1 MSGKA
6 AALVIA
12 ISVSLLGSAVLLA
25 VVIANTIPGGR
36 EPSDGE
42 SLGVLVLCVLAVVL
56 AWSAWLW
63 RRQGYRHHARAGSL
77 GAAAL
82 LLGTVGFVAVA
93 FGVDTRSCS
102 EVRADVED
110 FREARRHV
118 FDEDPPT
125 RAQRIAD
132 GMIRCQT
139 LRGLDQRAV
148 ARLLGRPD
156 DTGRSTQVD
165 LADRQWNY
173 TIGPWRGW
181 FPIDYELL
189 TVGFDGRGRVR
200 RVWLAQG

>member
-6 AALVIA
+6 AALLIA
-12 ISVSLLGSAVLLA
+12 ISVSLIGSAVLLA
-25 VVIANTIPGGR
+25 VVIANTLPGGR

-42 SLGVLVLCVLAVVL
+42 SLGVLVLCIVAVVL

-63 RRQGYRHHARAGSL
+63 SRHGFRRHALAGSL

-82 LLGTVGFVAVA
+82 VLGTGWFIAVA

-110 FREARRHV
+110 FREARSHAL
-118 FDEDPPT
+118 DEDPPT
-125 RAQRIAD
+125 RAQIIAD
-132 GMIRCQT
+132 GLIRCQT
-139 LRGLDQRAV
+139 LRGLDQRGV

-156 DTGRSTQVD
+156 DTGRSAHVD

-189 TVGFDGRGRVR
+189 AVGFDGRGRVR
-200 RVWLAQG
+200 RVWIAQS

>member
-12 ISVSLLGSAVLLA
+12 ISVTLLGSAVLVA
-25 VVIANTIPGGR
+25 VVIANMLPGGR

-42 SLGVLVLCVLAVVL
+42 SLVVLLLCVVAVVL

-63 RRQGYRHHARAGSL
+63 RQRGFRRHALTGSL
-77 GAAAL
+77 GASAL
-82 LLGTVGFVAVA
+82 VLGTAGFVAVA

-102 EVRADVED
+102 EVRADLRD
-110 FREARRHV
+110 FREARSHAL
-118 FDEDPPT
+118 DEDSPT
-125 RAQRIAD
+125 RAQIIAD
-132 GMIRCQT
+132 GLIRCQT

-156 DTGRSTQVD
+156 DTGRSARVD

-189 TVGFDGRGRVR
+189 AVGFDGRGRVR
-200 RVWLAQG
+200 RVRIVQS